1 MSPIRIHT
9 LTFNDRE
16 ILVVQTMCMRL
27 SEKESL
33 AYRNAHGYEIKQ
45 ATLYKIKGTIKGSA
59 EKRKFELAR
68 EGLWEQHLERIDQLE
83 TALKL
88 AWRNYN
94 LETRPLAKI
103 RIIETIVNI
112 QPLLSMYYQASQ
124 KVVEHDNKGKLPD
137 LRHL

>member
-1 MSPIRIHT
+1 
-9 LTFNDRE
+9 
-16 ILVVQTMCMRL
+16 MRL

-33 AYRNAHGYEIKQ
+33 SWVKTHGQEMEKS
-45 ATLYKIKGTIKGSA
+45 TFYKIKAQVKGSA
-59 EKRKFELAR
+59 DKRKFELTK

-88 AWRNYN
+88 TWQNYHREKDPSKKVRI
-94 LETRPLAKI
+94 LETV
-103 RIIETIVNI
+103 VNM

-124 KVVEHDNKGKLPD
+124 KVIQHDAKRNLPD